1 MSIDL
6 KEKIIELSWQSASR
20 EAVSKA
26 SGLAWQGK
34 RPTRAVQVGASFCG
48 TGQRDFLRASSE
60 SDLDKIKCHRFQ
72 PEHHLENVGCLCFL
86 LYAKHW
92 HKNHQNSI
100 PPTSTKHPH
109 SIVPMVS
116 GWCFEYER
124 AKGFLVW
131 IPMFDGISIPM
142 YCMEDYVFSDF
153 WGGSFFF
160 DSCFSAFR
168 AALLFCFSCFCVVP
182 ASLLFRFSSFLLFFL
197 FQLFCFSSFVA
208 SLFLCFR
215 FLLFLLCVSAFLL
228 LCLSTPTFFSSVMCF
243 CCSTSCSSASCFSF
257 FDFSFASCLYP
268 K

>member
-131 IPMFDGISIPM
+131 IPMFDGISLCIVWRTM
-142 YCMEDYVFSDF
+142 YFRIFGGAVFF
-153 WGGSFFF
+153 
-160 DSCFSAFR
+160 
-168 AALLFCFSCFCVVP
+168 LIP
-182 ASLLFRFSSFLLFFL
+182 ASLLFGLLCCSAFPAF
-197 FQLFCFSSFVA
+197 A
-208 SLFLCFR
+208 
-215 FLLFLLCVSAFLL
+215 LFLLLCFSASLVFYFFSFPAFLL
-228 LCLSTPTFFSSVMCF
+228 LFFCRFSLSVFPFFAFPALRFCFCAFLLLLFFFSHVFLLLHFLLLCF
-243 CCSTSCSSASCFSF
+243 LLLF
-257 FDFSFASCLYP
+257 F
-268 K
+268 